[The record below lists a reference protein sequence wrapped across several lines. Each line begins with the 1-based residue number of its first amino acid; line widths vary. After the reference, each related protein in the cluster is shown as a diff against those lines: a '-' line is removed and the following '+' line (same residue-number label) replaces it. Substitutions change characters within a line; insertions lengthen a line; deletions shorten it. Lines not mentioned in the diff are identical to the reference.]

1 MLLSFLLICIG
12 IYSKPLSYTT
22 IKNIKNIYY
31 NNLLTYD
38 IYSNETI
45 TNNNLLTA
53 EHIFPQSYTKK
64 YKDAKRDMHNIFLT
78 NAETNIY
85 RSNYPFRDENNC
97 FHLQEYKYFIPC
109 DFAKGQI
116 ARSIAYMKLIYPLLD
131 VGKVIDIEL
140 LLYWNKQFEPH
151 FLEHNRNILINNIQ
165 GNYNPFICD
174 PNLIYKFFHI
184 FN

>member
-1 MLLSFLLICIG
+1 
-12 IYSKPLSYTT
+12 
-22 IKNIKNIYY
+22 
-31 NNLLTYD
+31 
-38 IYSNETI
+38 
-45 TNNNLLTA
+45 
-53 EHIFPQSYTKK
+53 
-64 YKDAKRDMHNIFLT
+64 MHNIFLT